1 MSDIKIKYK
10 GDLRTTATHVSSGS
24 KIITDAPLDNKG
36 KGEKFSPTDLFAT
49 ALGSCML
56 TIMGITAQT
65 YGINIDD
72 TEVTV
77 KKIMGTNPR
86 RVSCIKIIINI
97 YNDISEK
104 DRKLLIKA
112 AHHCPVSKS
121 INPDIKEDVTFNFH

>member
-1 MSDIKIKYK
+1 MSDIKIKYT
-10 GDLRTTATHVSSGS
+10 GDLRTKATHLSSGS
-24 KIITDAPLDNKG
+24 TIITDAPLDNNG

-65 YGINIDD
+65 HGINIDD
-72 TEVTV
+72 AEVTV
-77 KKIMGTNPR
+77 KKIMGANPR

-121 INPDIKEDVTFNFH
+121 INPDIEEDVTFNFH

>member
-77 KKIMGTNPR
+77 KKIMGANPR

>member
-77 KKIMGTNPR
+77 KKIMGANPR

-104 DRKLLIKA
+104 DSKLLIKA

>member
-1 MSDIKIKYK
+1 
-10 GDLRTTATHVSSGS
+10 
-24 KIITDAPLDNKG
+24 
-36 KGEKFSPTDLFAT
+36 
-49 ALGSCML
+49 ML

-65 YGINIDD
+65 HGINIDD

-77 KKIMGTNPR
+77 KKIMGVNPR

-97 YNDISEK
+97 YNNISEK

-121 INPDIKEDVTFNFH
+121 INPDIEEDVTFNFH

>member
-1 MSDIKIKYK
+1 MSDIKIKYTE
-10 GDLRTTATHVSSGS
+10 DLRTIATHVSSGS
-24 KIITDAPLDNKG
+24 TIITDAPLDNNG

-65 YGINIDD
+65 HGINIDD
-72 TEVTV
+72 AEVAV
-77 KKIMGTNPR
+77 KKIMEANPR
-86 RVSCIKIIINI
+86 RVSRIKIVINI

-121 INPDIKEDVTFNFH
+121 INPDIQEDVTFNFH

>member
-1 MSDIKIKYK
+1 MSEIKIIYT
-10 GDLRTTATHVSSGS
+10 GDLRTLATHVSSES
-24 KIITDAPLDNKG
+24 TIITDAPLDNNG

-65 YGINIDD
+65 YGINIDNTD
-72 TEVTV
+72 VTV
-77 KKIMGTNPR
+77 EKIMGANPR
-86 RVSCIKIIINI
+86 RVSSIKIIINI

-104 DRKLLIKA
+104 HRKLLIKA

-121 INPDIKEDVTFNFH
+121 INPDIQEDVTFNFH

>member
-1 MSDIKIKYK
+1 MSDIKIKYTE
-10 GDLRTTATHVSSGS
+10 DLRTIATHVSSGS
-24 KIITDAPLDNKG
+24 TIITDAPLDNNG

-65 YGINIDD
+65 HGINIDD
-72 TEVTV
+72 AEVSV
-77 KKIMGTNPR
+77 KKIMGVNPR
-86 RVSCIKIIINI
+86 RVSRIKIVINI

-121 INPDIKEDVTFNFH
+121 INPDIQEDVTFNFH

>member
-1 MSDIKIKYK
+1 MSDIKIKYT
-10 GDLRTTATHVSSGS
+10 GDLRTKATHLSSGS
-24 KIITDAPLDNKG
+24 TIITDAPLDNNG

-65 YGINIDD
+65 HGINIDD
-72 TEVTV
+72 AEVTV
-77 KKIMGTNPR
+77 KKIMEANPR

-97 YNDISEK
+97 YSDISEK

-121 INPDIKEDVTFNFH
+121 INPDIEEDVTFNFH

>member
-10 GDLRTTATHVSSGS
+10 RNLRTTATHVSSGS

-65 YGINIDD
+65 HGINIDD

-77 KKIMGTNPR
+77 KKIMGVNPR

-121 INPDIKEDVTFNFH
+121 INPDIEEDVTFNFH

>member
-1 MSDIKIKYK
+1 MSDIKIKYT
-10 GDLRTTATHVSSGS
+10 GDLRTKATHLSSGS
-24 KIITDAPLDNKG
+24 TIITDAPLDNNG

-65 YGINIDD
+65 HGINIDD
-72 TEVTV
+72 AEVTV
-77 KKIMGTNPR
+77 KKIMGANPR

-97 YNDISEK
+97 YSNISEK

-121 INPDIKEDVTFNFH
+121 INPDIEEDVTFNFH

>member
-10 GDLRTTATHVSSGS
+10 GDLRTIATHVSSGS
-24 KIITDAPLDNKG
+24 TITTDAPLDNNG

-72 TEVTV
+72 TEINV
-77 KKIMGTNPR
+77 KKIMGANPR

-97 YNDISEK
+97 YNHISEK

-121 INPDIKEDVTFNFH
+121 INPDIEEDVTFNFH

>member
-1 MSDIKIKYK
+1 MSDIKIKYT
-10 GDLRTTATHVSSGS
+10 GDLRTKATHLSSGS
-24 KIITDAPLDNKG
+24 KIITDAPLDNNG

-65 YGINIDD
+65 HGINIDD
-72 TEVTV
+72 AEVTV
-77 KKIMGTNPR
+77 KKIMGANPR

-97 YNDISEK
+97 YSDISEK

-121 INPDIKEDVTFNFH
+121 INPDIEEDVTFNFH